1 MLMSESTTRVRVSS
15 AQCECSFAM
24 PTVMLKYQGLGFQ
37 LSMPKLHN
45 ETRYDERISK
55 GKLINSICDDQDADD
70 VD

>member
-1 MLMSESTTRVRVSS
+1 MLMSESTVRVRVCAS
-15 AQCECSFAM
+15 AHCECSFAM
-24 PTVMLKYQGLGFQ
+24 PTVI

-55 GKLINSICDDQDADD
+55 GKLINYICDDQDVDD

>member
-1 MLMSESTTRVRVSS
+1 
-15 AQCECSFAM
+15 M

-55 GKLINSICDDQDADD
+55 GKLINSICDDQDVDD